1 MNNFVTWSELL
12 QFASVFI
19 GFATL
24 MYAIFHNKRK

>member
-19 GFATL
+19 AFATF
-24 MYAIFHNKRK
+24 MYAIFHKRK